1 MSKAR
6 VVWSC
11 QECGSTAP
19 QWLGRCPD
27 CQKFNTFVEEK
38 VRRDEDTTSRWI
50 FSSNEPQSLEEVEA
64 LVDERWPT
72 NIVEFDRV
80 LGGGIVRG
88 SLVLIGGE
96 PGVGKST
103 LLMQAA
109 GSLVAQGRKVLI
121 VTGEESVQQVKLR
134 ADRLKVKSKNL
145 LVLAEIATDKI
156 QLAVEKTKPDILIV
170 DSIQTLYH
178 PEVASAPGSVS
189 QVREC
194 AGHLMRLGK
203 GSNLPIF
210 IVGHVTKDGAIAGP
224 RLLEHMVDTVL
235 YFDTEG
241 QGSYRIVRAVKNRFG
256 ACNEI
261 AVFTMKTEG
270 LVGVENPSSL
280 FLSER
285 SEGVPGSIVAATIE
299 GTRPFL
305 AEVQALV
312 TPSYLAMPRRL
323 TSGIEHNRA
332 MITLAVL
339 ERRAGLRLNKADVY
353 INVAGGVKTKEP
365 ALDLPIALALA
376 SAAKDKVIDSDVCA
390 FGEIGLAGEVRF
402 VSNIDHR
409 VEEAAKLGFKKIIL
423 PDQKISRSPKDVC
436 IVPVKTAQSALAEI
450 GLGDP
455 AL

>member
-1 MSKAR
+1 MSKAGT
-6 VVWSC
+6 VWSC

-19 QWLGRCPD
+19 KWLGRCPD
-27 CQKFNTFVEEK
+27 CQQFNTFVEEK
-38 VRRDEDTTSRWI
+38 IHRDEDTTPRWI
-50 FSSNEPQSLEEVEA
+50 FSSNEPQSLDEVEA
-64 LVDERWPT
+64 LADERWPT
-72 NIVEFDRV
+72 NIAEFDRV
-80 LGGGIVRG
+80 LGGGIVQG

-134 ADRLKVKSKNL
+134 ADRLNVKSKNL
-145 LVLAEIATDKI
+145 LVLSEIATDQI
-156 QLAVEKTKPDILIV
+156 QLAVEKTKPDVLIV

-178 PEVASAPGSVS
+178 PEVGSAPGSVS

-270 LVGVENPSSL
+270 LVGVDNPSSL

-312 TPSYLAMPRRL
+312 TPSYLAMPRRV

-353 INVAGGVKTKEP
+353 INVAGGVKAKEP

-376 SAAKDKVIDSDVCA
+376 SAAKDQVIDPGVCA

-402 VSNIDHR
+402 VSNIDQR
-409 VEEAAKLGFKKIIL
+409 VEEAAKLGFKKVIL
-423 PDQKISRSPKDVC
+423 PDQKISRTPKDVL
-436 IVPVKTAQSALAEI
+436 IVPIKTAQLALAEI
-450 GLGDP
+450 GLGDQ

>member
-1 MSKAR
+1 MSKAGT
-6 VVWSC
+6 VWSC

-19 QWLGRCPD
+19 KWLGRCPD
-27 CQKFNTFVEEK
+27 CQQFNTFVEEK
-38 VRRDEDTTSRWI
+38 IHRDEDTTPRWI
-50 FSSNEPQSLEEVEA
+50 FSSNEPQSLDEVEA
-64 LVDERWPT
+64 LADERWPT
-72 NIVEFDRV
+72 NIAEFDRV
-80 LGGGIVRG
+80 LGGGIVQG

-134 ADRLKVKSKNL
+134 ADRLNVKSKNL
-145 LVLAEIATDKI
+145 LVLSEIATDQI
-156 QLAVEKTKPDILIV
+156 QLAVEKTKPDVLIV

-178 PEVASAPGSVS
+178 PEVGSAPGSVS

-270 LVGVENPSSL
+270 LVGVDNPSSL

-376 SAAKDKVIDSDVCA
+376 SAAKDQVIDPGVCA

-402 VSNIDHR
+402 VSNIDQR

-423 PDQKISRSPKDVC
+423 PDQKISRTPKDVL
-436 IVPVKTAQSALAEI
+436 IVPIKTAQLALAEI
-450 GLGDP
+450 GLGDQ